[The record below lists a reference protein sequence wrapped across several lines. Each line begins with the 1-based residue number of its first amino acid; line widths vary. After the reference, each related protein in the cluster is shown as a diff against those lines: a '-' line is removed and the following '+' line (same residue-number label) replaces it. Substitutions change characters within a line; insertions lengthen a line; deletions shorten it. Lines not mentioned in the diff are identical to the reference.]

1 MFKQAA
7 VIVGAI
13 VLGALIVVA
22 VMDRPASA
30 QAAGGDAVGKF
41 QVVAAGN
48 GAFIMYET
56 AGPNSWVAFPAA
68 NDKKFAWF
76 PLKRLDTDQQ
86 VQVWRLGKS
95 PD

>member
-1 MFKQAA
+1 MFKQTL
-7 VIVGAI
+7 VIAGAI

-22 VMDRPASA
+22 VMDRPVAA
-30 QAAGGDAVGKF
+30 QAAGDAAAGKY

-48 GAFIMYET
+48 GAFVLYDT
-56 AGPNSWVAFPAA
+56 VTNTSWVAFPAA

-86 VQVWRLGKS
+86 VQVWKLGKS